1 MESGD
6 TNVIF
11 VIAIMFAIAAVLTV
25 AAAVVA
31 AWWDNNPKITV
42 RRGSK
47 STDFDGKLPEQFS

>member
-25 AAAVVA
+25 AAAVGA
-31 AWWDNNPKITV
+31 AW
-42 RRGSK
+42 
-47 STDFDGKLPEQFS
+47 

>member
-6 TNVIF
+6 TNAIF

-42 RRGSK
+42 LRGSK
-47 STDFDGKLPEQFS
+47 STDFDGKLPD

>member
-11 VIAIMFAIAAVLTV
+11 VIAIMFAIAALLTV

-31 AWWDNNPKITV
+31 AWWDNNPMITV

-47 STDFDGKLPEQFS
+47 STDFDGKLSD